1 MLTQIST
8 SRKSTGPSTVRSV
21 SRRSPSRS
29 SIWSATRLREIRPRR
44 FRLARLIFGADDD
57 PVAAARPDIVAHGGG
72 EIERRDAIGRAD
84 LDNAARL
91 GRAAQLIAEICLVA
105 IERDELVAQELF
117 ELVLVRRIRP
127 RTPCL
132 ELPEHR
138 DLRVAPG
145 VQAGKQ
151 ALQHR
156 VLDHRHIALLHSAAS
171 TALATSAVPL

>member
-1 MLTQIST
+1 
-8 SRKSTGPSTVRSV
+8 
-21 SRRSPSRS
+21 
-29 SIWSATRLREIRPRR
+29 
-44 FRLARLIFGADDD
+44 
-57 PVAAARPDIVAHGGG
+57 VAAARPDIVAHGGG

-145 VQAGKQ
+145 VQAGQQ

-156 VLDHRHIALLHSAAS
+156 VLDHSHIAPPSQRSEYRLGDIGRAIVTAKFERPDAAGIDLVHRARDALRGLRRLLQAM
-171 TALATSAVPL
+171 PLGEPVQHHGG